1 MVQIFKKNMN
11 FNFKNRT
18 VIVTGG
24 EGGIGQSI
32 SEKFIKFGANV
43 IITTR
48 NKNKLNTKSKKNNFV
63 YLDFN
68 DENSVNDFLYNIKK
82 FKKIDILI
90 NNAGINKLSNIDKI
104 EKNFLEKI
112 YKVNLRGP
120 ILLTNQISKK

>member
-1 MVQIFKKNMN
+1 MN

-24 EGGIGQSI
+24 RGGIGQSI

-48 NKNKLNTKSKKNNFV
+48 NKNKLNTKSKKNHFV

-68 DENSVNDFLYNIKK
+68 DEIIKMSCVTYK
-82 FKKIDILI
+82 RKIFD
-90 NNAGINKLSNIDKI
+90 
-104 EKNFLEKI
+104 
-112 YKVNLRGP
+112 YK
-120 ILLTNQISKK
+120 T

>member
-48 NKNKLNTKSKKNNFV
+48 NKNKLNTKSKK
-63 YLDFN
+63 
-68 DENSVNDFLYNIKK
+68 I
-82 FKKIDILI
+82 ILFI
-90 NNAGINKLSNIDKI
+90 
-104 EKNFLEKI
+104 
-112 YKVNLRGP
+112 
-120 ILLTNQISKK
+120 